1 MTTVTDNTTEGS
13 RPSSVL
19 APLSVQLLHDGV
31 VCRDQVIAAEC
42 YGHDTGLPLRD
53 VYFQRYAV
61 SQRSLIHAERDIL
74 NTRLIDPAV
83 DPPDDRLIRA
93 FGPTD
98 CITARVLPWRQTG
111 EVTVVLAP
119 DLLTYQQAERDLAAR
134 LGPVRLALATPDQIT
149 TAIIAACSH
158 DLAMR
163 AETRLDAA
171 DSSRNWHSGRA
182 TLWGASTLLGLAALA
197 WLAPGWLVTML
208 CLISIG
214 LMLVATALKSAAA
227 IAGLAPVSRPPHSAP
242 QAALPVITLL
252 IPLYDERDIADHL
265 IARLEALRYPRALLD
280 VCLVLED
287 NDDTTRQ
294 ALGRISLLTWMRAMT
309 VPQGTLRTKPRA
321 LNYALPHARGS
332 IIGVYDAEDAPD
344 PDQLLIVA
352 DAFARADPRVA
363 CLQGVLD
370 YYNSTS
376 NWLTRCFTI
385 EYASWFRVVLPGY
398 ARLGLVV
405 PLGGTTLF
413 FRRDILERLGGW
425 DAHNVTEDADL
436 GLRLARHGYRT
447 AFIPTV
453 TQEEAN
459 GRAWPW
465 VKQRSRWLKGYAI
478 TYAVHMRRPWR
489 LLRDLGPWRF
499 CGVQVLFLGTLSQFT
514 LAPFLWSFWLILL
527 GLPHPM
533 TAALTTGQWQTLVAL
548 FVGAEVIN
556 LLVAAIALRR
566 ADKLRLLGWALTL
579 QFYFPLGSLA
589 VYKGLL
595 ELAWKPFWWDKTAHG
610 ILLPQDQLKTLP
622 RPVPRPAS
630 DG

>member
-1 MTTVTDNTTEGS
+1 MTTLTDHTTEELT
-13 RPSSVL
+13 PALVL
-19 APLSVQLLHDGV
+19 APLSAHLLRDGV
-31 VCRDQVIAAEC
+31 VSRDQVIAAQRFA
-42 YGHDTGLPLRD
+42 HDTGLSLGD
-53 VYFQRYAV
+53 VYFQRFAV
-61 SQRSLIHAERDIL
+61 SQRSLIHAGRDIL
-74 NTRLIDPAV
+74 NTRLIDPAS

-93 FGPTD
+93 FGPTE
-98 CITARVLPWRQTG
+98 CITAGVLPWRQTG

-119 DLLTYQQAERDLAAR
+119 DLLTYQRAEPDLAAR

-149 TAIIAACSH
+149 TAVIASCSH
-158 DLAMR
+158 DLAIR

-171 DSSRNWHSGRA
+171 DSSRDWHRGRA
-182 TLWGASTLLGLAALA
+182 TLWGASVMAGLATLA
-197 WLAPGWLVTML
+197 WLAPGWLVTTL

-214 LMLVATALKSAAA
+214 LMLMATALKSAAA
-227 IAGLAPVSRPPHSAP
+227 IAGLFPASFPPRPGP
-242 QAALPVITLL
+242 QAVLPVITLL

-309 VPQGTLRTKPRA
+309 VPEGTLRTKPRA

-344 PDQLLIVA
+344 TDQLLVVA

-370 YYNSTS
+370 YYNSTT

-447 AFIPTV
+447 AFIPSV

-459 GRAWPW
+459 GRAWP
-465 VKQRSRWLKGYAI
+465 
-478 TYAVHMRRPWR
+478 
-489 LLRDLGPWRF
+489 
-499 CGVQVLFLGTLSQFT
+499 
-514 LAPFLWSFWLILL
+514 
-527 GLPHPM
+527 
-533 TAALTTGQWQTLVAL
+533 
-548 FVGAEVIN
+548 
-556 LLVAAIALRR
+556 
-566 ADKLRLLGWALTL
+566 
-579 QFYFPLGSLA
+579 
-589 VYKGLL
+589 
-595 ELAWKPFWWDKTAHG
+595 
-610 ILLPQDQLKTLP
+610 
-622 RPVPRPAS
+622 
-630 DG
+630 